1 MKKIVVLLLCVSVIL
16 ASFAGCKSSEVGK
29 SYEITHNLGTEY
41 PLKTDKTL
49 TVWCEFPKNAMENA
63 QNLND
68 LPLGK
73 ELEKQTGVHIEYM
86 HPTSDE
92 SFNLMLAS
100 GKLPDIIMYRWP
112 TFAGGADKA
121 INDGYIYKL
130 NEIVDEYCPDFKTA
144 LDKYNAKKYYSTDD
158 GSLYYF
164 PGLWNSDSV
173 LTAGMILRK
182 DWLDELKLD
191 VPETIDE
198 WHTVL
203 TAFKEKK
210 GASAPLSPILQTFQD
225 GNFTG
230 AYGIK
235 LNYYIDNGKVKNGY
249 FEQSYKDFLELM
261 VKWREE
267 GLLDKNFSTLDGQT
281 VSSNFLSGKT
291 GAQFGSQGSTM
302 GTYLNMAHDDKK
314 FDVVAAP
321 YPVMNKGEKCNVAK
335 KNAQSSTQ
343 MGAAITTACKDV
355 ELAAKWLNY
364 GYTQKGAYTYA
375 FGIEGESYN
384 IIDGYPTYTDLVMKN
399 PDGATVKSMLDRYT
413 RSATTSGPFIKD
425 YRYLEQYAQYPQ
437 QKTAL
442 KIWSDYDGEGHE
454 LPPLFF
460 DASEQAVISEKV
472 NTVKTYQEEMLYK
485 FISGEEPLSNFD
497 KYIENMKGNGAQDI
511 LDAYQSAYDRYT
523 KR

>member
-1 MKKIVVLLLCVSVIL
+1 
-16 ASFAGCKSSEVGK
+16 
-29 SYEITHNLGTEY
+29 
-41 PLKTDKTL
+41 
-49 TVWCEFPKNAMENA
+49 
-63 QNLND
+63 
-68 LPLGK
+68 
-73 ELEKQTGVHIEYM
+73 
-86 HPTSDE
+86 
-92 SFNLMLAS
+92 
-100 GKLPDIIMYRWP
+100 
-112 TFAGGADKA
+112 
-121 INDGYIYKL
+121 
-130 NEIVDEYCPDFKTA
+130 
-144 LDKYNAKKYYSTDD
+144 
-158 GSLYYF
+158 
-164 PGLWNSDSV
+164 
-173 LTAGMILRK
+173 MILRK

-235 LNYYIDNGKVKNGY
+235 LNYYVDNGKVKNGY

-437 QKTAL
+437 QRAAL
-442 KIWSDYDGEGHE
+442 KIWSDYDGDGHE

>member
-1 MKKIVVLLLCVSVIL
+1 
-16 ASFAGCKSSEVGK
+16 
-29 SYEITHNLGTEY
+29 
-41 PLKTDKTL
+41 
-49 TVWCEFPKNAMENA
+49 
-63 QNLND
+63 
-68 LPLGK
+68 
-73 ELEKQTGVHIEYM
+73 
-86 HPTSDE
+86 
-92 SFNLMLAS
+92 
-100 GKLPDIIMYRWP
+100 
-112 TFAGGADKA
+112 
-121 INDGYIYKL
+121 
-130 NEIVDEYCPDFKTA
+130 
-144 LDKYNAKKYYSTDD
+144 
-158 GSLYYF
+158 
-164 PGLWNSDSV
+164 
-173 LTAGMILRK
+173 
-182 DWLDELKLD
+182 
-191 VPETIDE
+191 
-198 WHTVL
+198 
-203 TAFKEKK
+203 
-210 GASAPLSPILQTFQD
+210 
-225 GNFTG
+225 
-230 AYGIK
+230 
-235 LNYYIDNGKVKNGY
+235 
-249 FEQSYKDFLELM
+249 
-261 VKWREE
+261 
-267 GLLDKNFSTLDGQT
+267 
-281 VSSNFLSGKT
+281 
-291 GAQFGSQGSTM
+291 
-302 GTYLNMAHDDKK
+302 
-314 FDVVAAP
+314 
-321 YPVMNKGEKCNVAK
+321 
-335 KNAQSSTQ
+335 

-384 IIDGYPTYTDLVMKN
+384 IIEGYPTYTDLVMKN